1 MTVCTQLNAKG
12 KTLFLQKNW
21 SKGNYNNYRS
31 MAYFSLACKLI
42 TGILADNI

>member
-1 MTVCTQLNAKG
+1 MTVCTRLNAKG
-12 KTLFLQKNW
+12 KTLTNW